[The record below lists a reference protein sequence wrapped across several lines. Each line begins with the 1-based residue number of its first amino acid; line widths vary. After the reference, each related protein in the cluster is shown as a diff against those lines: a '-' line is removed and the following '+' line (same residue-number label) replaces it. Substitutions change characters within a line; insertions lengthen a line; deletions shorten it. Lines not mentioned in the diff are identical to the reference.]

1 MLLEKPDVIIMDE
14 PTNHL
19 DILSKESITMM
30 LQQFTGVSLIISHDR
45 DFLSQVSNIL
55 RVIDNKELTVFHD
68 VEKGFGVIG

>member
-1 MLLEKPDVIIMDE
+1 MLLTKPDVIIMDE

-55 RVIDNKELTVFHD
+55 RVIQDNELTVYHD
-68 VEKGFGVIG
+68 VEKGFEMIG